1 MGGVEKHRFVSY
13 LLDVQ
18 LGEEDVSKCGC
29 TGALASVCK
38 GKEFI
43 MESSY
48 LSCLYIQ
55 NTVGTGV
62 SKRQGLPTGLVFVHR
77 AHCCLLFVQRSYC
90 CYVNTVNTNN
100 TVAS

>member
-43 MESSY
+43 LIMPVYTEYSWDR
-48 LSCLYIQ
+48 C
-55 NTVGTGV
+55 
-62 SKRQGLPTGLVFVHR
+62 KRQGLPTGLVFVHR

-90 CYVNTVNTNN
+90 CYVHTVNTKN

>member
-43 MESSY
+43 MEFILIMPVYTEYSSWDR
-48 LSCLYIQ
+48 C
-55 NTVGTGV
+55 
-62 SKRQGLPTGLVFVHR
+62 K
-77 AHCCLLFVQRSYC
+77 
-90 CYVNTVNTNN
+90 
-100 TVAS
+100 

>member
-43 MESSY
+43 LIMPVYTELAQPAGARIVVAVQPDLQLY
-48 LSCLYIQ
+48 TDSCS
-55 NTVGTGV
+55 GF
-62 SKRQGLPTGLVFVHR
+62 S
-77 AHCCLLFVQRSYC
+77 
-90 CYVNTVNTNN
+90 
-100 TVAS
+100 

>member
-29 TGALASVCK
+29 PGALASVCK

-43 MESSY
+43 MEFI
-48 LSCLYIQ
+48 LIMP
-55 NTVGTGV
+55 V
-62 SKRQGLPTGLVFVHR
+62 
-77 AHCCLLFVQRSYC
+77 
-90 CYVNTVNTNN
+90 
-100 TVAS
+100 

>member
-43 MESSY
+43 MEFI
-48 LSCLYIQ
+48 LYHACIYRIQ
-55 NTVGTGV
+55 LGQV
-62 SKRQGLPTGLVFVHR
+62 
-77 AHCCLLFVQRSYC
+77 
-90 CYVNTVNTNN
+90 
-100 TVAS
+100 

>member
-43 MESSY
+43 LIMPVY
-48 LSCLYIQ
+48 TD
-55 NTVGTGV
+55 TVGTGV
-62 SKRQGLPTGLVFVHR
+62 RDKG
-77 AHCCLLFVQRSYC
+77 CLL
-90 CYVNTVNTNN
+90 
-100 TVAS
+100 A

>member
-43 MESSY
+43 Y
-48 LSCLYIQ
+48 TYHACIYRIQ
-55 NTVGTGV
+55 LGQV
-62 SKRQGLPTGLVFVHR
+62 
-77 AHCCLLFVQRSYC
+77 
-90 CYVNTVNTNN
+90 
-100 TVAS
+100 

>member
-43 MESSY
+43 GE
-48 LSCLYIQ
+48 LPGHCD
-55 NTVGTGV
+55 GTSRAPQGEHEQQRA
-62 SKRQGLPTGLVFVHR
+62 RQPAR
-77 AHCCLLFVQRSYC
+77 AHRPGILRPGRG
-90 CYVNTVNTNN
+90 
-100 TVAS
+100 